1 MKESEL
7 SSMGAYEAKVHF
19 SELLERV
26 ATGEEILITKH
37 GNPVARMVP
46 AKKTSTTQSR
56 LEAIQK
62 IRQLSST
69 LSLGAEKVS
78 QLKNSGRR

>member
-7 SSMGAYEAKVHF
+7 SSIGAYEAKVHF

-37 GNPVARMVP
+37 GNPVARMVR
-46 AKKTSTTQSR
+46 AQRASASAIAASTSALLR
-56 LEAIQK
+56 K
-62 IRQLSST
+62 P
-69 LSLGAEKVS
+69 
-78 QLKNSGRR
+78 SG

>member
-7 SSMGAYEAKVHF
+7 PSMGAYEAKVHF

-69 LSLGAEKVS
+69 LSLGGEKVS